1 MGAQSHAG
9 LRGYRRLT
17 PRPPPPPP
25 CLHCLWF
32 FWSGLPARLTRVYY
46 GEVTAPQLGKKGKGQ
61 LGTWTHF
68 DLVAVGPVG
77 PIIQIIVGF
86 DFFCEQ
92 LSGDEKKDGQG
103 HEDFHAGFL
112 GGVGRRD

>member
-1 MGAQSHAG
+1 M
-9 LRGYRRLT
+9 
-17 PRPPPPPP
+17 
-25 CLHCLWF
+25 
-32 FWSGLPARLTRVYY
+32 
-46 GEVTAPQLGKKGKGQ
+46 TAPQLGKKGKGQ